1 MGMRIL
7 VVEDNTINRELS
19 AELLR
24 MLGAEVEVAQNGRQA
39 VEAVLGHPALYYDAV
54 LMDIQMPVMDGY
66 EAARRIRASGLDRI
80 EELPILAI
88 TADAFADDIR
98 QAMRAGMDGHLAKP
112 VLMEQLRKA
121 LACCTRRKRR
131 FSQEEQD
138 AGRGREESTQNSN

>member
-54 LMDIQMPVMDGY
+54 LMDIQMPGMRQRDGS
-66 EAARRIRASGLDRI
+66 APPALTGLRSS
-80 EELPILAI
+80 LFWL
-88 TADAFADDIR
+88 
-98 QAMRAGMDGHLAKP
+98 
-112 VLMEQLRKA
+112 
-121 LACCTRRKRR
+121 
-131 FSQEEQD
+131 
-138 AGRGREESTQNSN
+138 

>member
-24 MLGAEVEVAQNGRQA
+24 MLGAEVEVAQNGLQA

-54 LMDIQMPVMDGY
+54 LMDIRMPVMNGY
-66 EAARRIRASGLDRI
+66 EATRQIRASGLDHI

-88 TADAFADDIR
+88 TADAFAENVQ
-98 QAMRAGMDGHLAKP
+98 QAMRAGMDGYLTKP
-112 VLMEQLRKA
+112 VSAEQLRKA

-131 FSQEEQD
+131 FSQEERD
-138 AGRGREESTQNSN
+138 AGRSREESTQGSN